1 MGIPRKYFGSS
12 GVLSERLS
20 NVRHNTVIMYSANKA
35 VTATYVFL
43 FSIIFVRY
51 KLYAMNIKMVD
62 LVGQYL
68 KIKDEVDTQM
78 QNVINTSQFIAG
90 SKCKEFSANL
100 AQYTGAEHCITCAN
114 GTDALQIALMALG
127 LERGDEVIVPAFTY
141 IATAEVIA
149 LLGLVPVLVDV
160 EWDTFNIDPSKI
172 GEAISPRTR
181 AIVPVHLFGQCANM
195 EQILQIARKHN
206 LFVVED
212 NAQAMGANWKGLL
225 DGRENPKSGTMGN
238 IGCTSF
244 FPSKNLG
251 CFGDGGAMFT
261 NDAALAGK
269 LHCIAN
275 HGQKV
280 KYHHSMV
287 GCNSRLD
294 TLQAAVLD
302 VKLKSLDSYVAS
314 RQSAAAYYL
323 ENLSGMEGIELPV
336 TAGYTTHSYHQFTIK
351 VADGKRDAL
360 KEFLARR
367 DIPSM
372 VYYPLPLH
380 HQEAYRDMAKI
391 AGGLENSVELSGRVL
406 SLPMH
411 TELTEEQL
419 HYICKGIKAFYR

>member
-1 MGIPRKYFGSS
+1 
-12 GVLSERLS
+12 
-20 NVRHNTVIMYSANKA
+20 
-35 VTATYVFL
+35 
-43 FSIIFVRY
+43 
-51 KLYAMNIKMVD
+51 MNIKMVD

-68 KIKDEVDTQM
+68 KIKEETDAQM
-78 QNVINTSQFIAG
+78 QNVINTSQFINGA
-90 SKCKEFSANL
+90 KCKEFSENL
-100 AQYTGAEHCITCAN
+100 AEYLQVAKAVTCAN

-127 LERGDEVIVPAFTY
+127 LKPGDEVIVPAFTY
-141 IATAEVIA
+141 VATAEVIA

-160 EWDTFNIDPSKI
+160 EWDTFNMDPLKI
-172 GEAISPRTR
+172 EEAITPKTK

-195 EQILQIARKHN
+195 KAIMEIAAKHN
-206 LFVVED
+206 LYVVED
-212 NAQAMGANWKGLL
+212 NAQAIGAQWKGEIN
-225 DGRENPKSGTMGN
+225 GVENPKSGTIGD

-261 NDAALAGK
+261 NNQELAEK

-280 KYHHSMV
+280 KYHHSMI

-302 VKLKSLDSYVAS
+302 VKLKHLDEYIAS
-314 RQSAAAYYL
+314 RQRAAAYYL
-323 ENLSGMEGIELPV
+323 ENLQDVEGIELPV
-336 TAGYTTHSYHQFTIK
+336 TAGYTTHVYHQFTLK

-360 KEFLARR
+360 KDFLAKK

-372 VYYPLPLH
+372 IYYPLPLQR
-380 HQEAYRDMAKI
+380 QEAYMPIAKV
-391 AGGLENSVELSGRVL
+391 AGGAPALEGESVLGNSIELSGRVL

-411 TELTEEQL
+411 TELSEEQL
-419 HYICKGIKAFYR
+419 HYICRGIKAFYR